1 MLRCWCAPLGYS
13 AIDADGWGG
22 DKNAS
27 GWHRPTDRSVHLS
40 RLTALSDNRYQ
51 LIDFGDGRKL
61 ESIGGYVIDRPSPAA
76 TWSRRLI
83 PQRWSDADAIYDV
96 ATRAWTFHRPWPTRH
111 GIDCDG
117 FTMPVAPTP
126 FGHIGL
132 FPEQA
137 DNWRWLRAC
146 DGKGEK
152 ALNLF
157 GYTGASTMAMLGGG
171 FEVAHVDA
179 AKPNVQAVRHA
190 ATASGMT
197 DPPIRYLVD
206 DAAKFAARDVR
217 RGRRYHTIVLD
228 PPAYGHAPGG
238 RAWRLDRDL
247 WPLMTDCLQLLA
259 PESFRLLVTGHS
271 PEVDDSVVIEFLDQS
286 KHIDMT
292 AVTVDAGRSGLV
304 DQSGRTL
311 DCGFYVRVESTGST
325 S

>member
-1 MLRCWCAPLGYS
+1 MTRTGDRGIKLAPTTT
-13 AIDADGWGG
+13 AR
-22 DKNAS
+22 
-27 GWHRPTDRSVHLS
+27 RPFDLA
-40 RLTALSDNRYQ
+40 RLTTLTDSRYQ
-51 LIDFGDGRKL
+51 LIDFGDSRKL

-76 TWSRRLI
+76 TWSRRMM
-83 PQRWSDADAIYDV
+83 PDRWADADASYDV
-96 ATRAWTFHRPWPTRH
+96 ATRTWSYRNPWPRRH
-111 GIDCDG
+111 SIDCDG

-137 DNWRWLRAC
+137 DNWRWLQQC
-146 DGKGEK
+146 QVTDGK

-157 GYTGASTMAMLGGG
+157 GYTGASTMALVRAG
-171 FEVAHVDA
+171 FQVAHVDA

-247 WPLMTDCLQLLA
+247 WPLMTHCLQLLA

-271 PEVDDSVVIEFLDQS
+271 PDVDDSVVTEFLEQS
-286 KHIDMT
+286 EHIDMS
-292 AVTVDAGRSGLV
+292 TVNVDTGRSGLV
-304 DQSGRTL
+304 DESGRTL
-311 DCGFYVRVESTGST
+311 DCGFYVRVQSVAST

>member
-1 MLRCWCAPLGYS
+1 MP
-13 AIDADGWGG
+13 
-22 DKNAS
+22 
-27 GWHRPTDRSVHLS
+27 DRW
-40 RLTALSDNRYQ
+40 A
-51 LIDFGDGRKL
+51 
-61 ESIGGYVIDRPSPAA
+61 
-76 TWSRRLI
+76 
-83 PQRWSDADAIYDV
+83 DADANYDV
-96 ATRAWTFHRPWPTRH
+96 ATRTWSFRNPWPRRH
-111 GIDCDG
+111 TIDCDG

-126 FGHIGL
+126 FGHIGV

-137 DNWRWLRAC
+137 DNWRWLRKGKVV
-146 DGKGEK
+146 DGK

-157 GYTGASTMAMLGGG
+157 GYTGASTLALVQAG
-171 FEVAHVDA
+171 FQVAHVDA

-206 DAAKFAARDVR
+206 DATKFAARDVR

-271 PEVDDSVVIEFLDQS
+271 PEVDDSVVMEFLGQS
-286 KHIDMT
+286 EHINMS
-292 AVTVDAGRSGLV
+292 AVNAHTGRSGLA
-304 DQSGRTL
+304 DASGRTL
-311 DCGFYVRVESTGST
+311 DCGFYVRIESVTST